1 MSELQIELQEAEFR
15 IWRDKTEADYEEMLE
30 NH

>member
-15 IWRDKTEADYEEMLE
+15 AGWDKTEEDYQEALA